1 MNYLLT
7 LNVSYA
13 IIISISNILIN
24 ISMEGESK
32 MDNKEKES
40 VFVIEEVEL
49 EEPGGSGGTCHCS
62 N

>member
-1 MNYLLT
+1 MK
-7 LNVSYA
+7 
-13 IIISISNILIN
+13 
-24 ISMEGESK
+24 GESK
-32 MDNKEKES
+32 VDNKEKES